1 MQPQL
6 TLLKAESTPFPQTD
20 PQLTLLAASM
30 AVLTARLDDLRSQWR
45 ARWEQINGY
54 EEEAGVEAGA
64 VRPLP
69 SLTLEPVD
77 DTAHLARLHTR
88 LLHAGRIA
96 QEGVS
101 DEETADDLCRAL
113 HHAIGDVEL
122 LLKAAA
128 WRTEV
133 MPRA

>member
-20 PQLTLLAASM
+20 PQLTLLAAGM
-30 AVLTARLDDLRSQWR
+30 AVLTARLDALRSQWR
-45 ARWEQINGY
+45 TRWEQINGY

-64 VRPLP
+64 VRSLP

-77 DTAHLARLHTR
+77 DTARLARLHAR
-88 LLHAGRIA
+88 LQHAGRIA
-96 QEGVS
+96 QEGITN
-101 DEETADDLCRAL
+101 EETADDLCRAL
-113 HHAIGDVEL
+113 HSAIGDVEL

>member
-1 MQPQL
+1 MQSHSTTESRRGPIIPL
-6 TLLKAESTPFPQTD
+6 TP
-20 PQLTLLAASM
+20 
-30 AVLTARLDDLRSQWR
+30 TAD
-45 ARWEQINGY
+45 
-54 EEEAGVEAGA
+54 
-64 VRPLP
+64 
-69 SLTLEPVD
+69 D

-88 LLHAGRIA
+88 LLHASRIA
-96 QEGVS
+96 QEGIN

-113 HHAIGDVEL
+113 HSAVGDVEL

>member
-1 MQPQL
+1 
-6 TLLKAESTPFPQTD
+6 
-20 PQLTLLAASM
+20 M

-45 ARWEQINGY
+45 TRWEQINGY
-54 EEEAGVEAGA
+54 EEEAGA

-69 SLTLEPVD
+69 SLEPVD
-77 DTAHLARLHTR
+77 DTTR
-88 LLHAGRIA
+88 LANLHAHILRAGRIA
-96 QEGVS
+96 QEGVN

>member
-45 ARWEQINGY
+45 TRWEQINGY

-64 VRPLP
+64 VRQLP
-69 SLTLEPVD
+69 SLEPVD
-77 DTAHLARLHTR
+77 DTTR
-88 LLHAGRIA
+88 LANLHAHILRAGRIA
-96 QEGVS
+96 QEGVN